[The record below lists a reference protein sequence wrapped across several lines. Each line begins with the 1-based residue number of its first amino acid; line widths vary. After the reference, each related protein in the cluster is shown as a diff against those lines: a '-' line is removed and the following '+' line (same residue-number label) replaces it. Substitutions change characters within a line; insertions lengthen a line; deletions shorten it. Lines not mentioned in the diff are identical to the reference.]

1 MAKTL
6 SFGRALNTHLLRGPL
21 LSSNCFKGTYYNFL
35 SSICIL
41 NIEGYDKPL
50 NGLSWFFLVRTLY
63 TKEAMGLD
71 GYIQTRERVATQF
84 VNMTDK
90 FKAKMTEFVEPKAAN
105 MIFTE
110 DLKNMVHLAE
120 NNEDDLKL
128 VTDMVLR

>member
-1 MAKTL
+1 
-6 SFGRALNTHLLRGPL
+6 
-21 LSSNCFKGTYYNFL
+21 
-35 SSICIL
+35 
-41 NIEGYDKPL
+41 
-50 NGLSWFFLVRTLY
+50 
-63 TKEAMGLD
+63 MGLD